1 MTETVQISSNPT
13 FAWTDLLHVLRRQG
27 YRAAFVSGDI
37 ESATFRIDGTT
48 PPLGEGVLAALDD
61 LIQDSGKALLSRQ
74 LDPGHYVVHP
84 AAG

>member
-37 ESATFRIDGTT
+37 ESATFRIDGDDAAARRKASSPRWTT
-48 PPLGEGVLAALDD
+48 
-61 LIQDSGKALLSRQ
+61 
-74 LDPGHYVVHP
+74 
-84 AAG
+84 